1 MKFPN
6 SDCII
11 IGAGA
16 AGLFCAGIISKAGKS
31 VNVIEHNSKPGKK
44 IRISGGGRCN
54 FTNRIVKAQHFISQ
68 NPHFAVSALAR
79 YTPEDFIA
87 LVESH
92 DIAYHEKTLG
102 QLFCDESSQQIID
115 MLLNECIFEHTNIHY
130 DTSVEHITNN
140 GIFTVHTSKGVFQ
153 SKSLV
158 IATGGLSIPSLGAT
172 PFGYNVARQ
181 FGHEIIE
188 TRPALVPL
196 HIDRDIFPCSDIAGT
211 SLPVEVHTSTSP
223 SFKESLLFT
232 HKGLS
237 GPAILQ
243 ISSYLQKDSTPFTIN
258 LLPTFDFSAIQD
270 HSPKSEWKT
279 VLGRYIPK
287 RLADLWTRTHHQHET
302 LGHYGNQTISGFID
316 ELQEW
321 KILASGTEGY
331 AKAEVTA
338 GGVDTNTLSSK
349 TMMSNIVN
357 NLYFIGEVVD
367 VTGHLGGYNFQWAW
381 ASAHAAAQSIIQHHG

>member
-115 MLLNECIFEHTNIHY
+115 MLLNECIFEHTDIHY

-140 GIFTVHTSKGVFQ
+140 GIFTVHTCKGVFQ

-172 PFGYNVARQ
+172 PFGYDVAKQ

-270 HSPKSEWKT
+270 
-279 VLGRYIPK
+279 
-287 RLADLWTRTHHQHET
+287 
-302 LGHYGNQTISGFID
+302 
-316 ELQEW
+316 
-321 KILASGTEGY
+321 
-331 AKAEVTA
+331 
-338 GGVDTNTLSSK
+338 
-349 TMMSNIVN
+349 
-357 NLYFIGEVVD
+357 
-367 VTGHLGGYNFQWAW
+367 
-381 ASAHAAAQSIIQHHG
+381 